1 MFTIEITPSFD
12 WTLRTPFGMLQ
23 RDSHSILSSTPKH
36 LCTVE
41 NVLQVIDLFRVNKVC
56 SGIDDAK
63 FQPVIA
69 KHKGVFMDRTGKC
82 LCSTQCTVVC
92 FSLTLNVFV
101 STREKIGGTVRQLLL
116 NLET

>member
-1 MFTIEITPSFD
+1 MFTIEITPSFG
-12 WTLRTPFGMLQ
+12 WILRTPFGELQ
-23 RDSHSILSSTPKH
+23 RHTHSILSSTPKH

-41 NVLQVIDLFRVNKVC
+41 DVLQVIDLFRVNKVC

-82 LCSTQCTVVC
+82 LCSIKY
-92 FSLTLNVFV
+92 S
-101 STREKIGGTVRQLLL
+101 I
-116 NLET
+116 